1 MIRRQKSSLITL
13 PFCSNSRGRE
23 ATHILSCP
31 LDRDSFHSWPKKLFY
46 RPENGKGKQKSLF
59 INGPF
64 ITPTNSGTPPSR
76 EFFRPQSRKRNEIRQ
91 ITLFAVISHSE
102 TRREEARIHSPLFAN
117 LNLEWGRM
125 RLVRRRLLSP
135 FSSRRMIGD
144 PSNPCSNGTNCFW
157 RLVGIDSLFDPI
169 GRSEKNK
176 WFVCASVIEEGWSF
190 LLASHFTDLTTRWR
204 VRQNFLVKLQARQI
218 SLIGRNME
226 GYGRADVNRAGLRDN
241 KLSFQ
246 D

>member
-23 ATHILSCP
+23 ATHP
-31 LDRDSFHSWPKKLFY
+31 LMPSRPRLVSFVPKKLFY

-76 EFFRPQSRKRNEIRQ
+76 EFFRPQSRKRNEIRE
-91 ITLFAVISHSE
+91 ITLFAVIAHSE
-102 TRREEARIHSPLFAN
+102 TRREALFAN

-135 FSSRRMIGD
+135 FSDRRMIVD
-144 PSNPCSNGTNCFW
+144 RPLEP
-157 RLVGIDSLFDPI
+157 RD
-169 GRSEKNK
+169 RME
-176 WFVCASVIEEGWSF
+176 
-190 LLASHFTDLTTRWR
+190 
-204 VRQNFLVKLQARQI
+204 QI
-218 SLIGRNME
+218 VSG
-226 GYGRADVNRAGLRDN
+226 V
-241 KLSFQ
+241 
-246 D
+246 